1 MYKIERPHLNKDRA
15 ENVADR
21 LNGNQINKV
30 INFSHKSVTGINGSA
45 SATPQDQEQMR
56 PVGSDVIEA
65 FFRRQGKTEAVRTCS
80 EARRAEA
87 VEM

>member
-1 MYKIERPHLNKDRA
+1 MYKIERPHLNKDSA

-21 LNGNQINKV
+21 LTGNQINKV
-30 INFSHKSVTGINGSA
+30 INFSHKSVSGINGSA

-65 FFRRQGKTEAVRTCS
+65 FFPTPRQDRGSKDFQRDKASRGS
-80 EARRAEA
+80 
-87 VEM
+87 